1 MIVAAADERT
11 VPTAART
18 TCSPPCEK
26 VGGEDGQAARRVSVA
41 GQPTQDSRVVAGH
54 DLVESIVT
62 TAQAM
67 RMGSMQTVVTQHPG
81 PG

>member
-1 MIVAAADERT
+1 VIVAAADERT

-26 VGGEDGQAARRVSVA
+26 VGGEDRQAARRVSVA
-41 GQPTQDSRVVAGH
+41 GQPTENCCIVAGH
-54 DLVESIVT
+54 DLAELIVT

-67 RMGSMQTVVTQHPG
+67 RMGSMQTIVTQHPG

>member
-18 TCSPPCEK
+18 TCSSPREK
-26 VGGEDGQAARRVSVA
+26 VGGEDRQAARRVSVA
-41 GQPTQDSRVVAGH
+41 GQPTQDSRIVAGH

-62 TAQAM
+62 AAQAM
-67 RMGSMQTVVTQHPG
+67 RMGSMQTVVTQHPD
-81 PG
+81 PR